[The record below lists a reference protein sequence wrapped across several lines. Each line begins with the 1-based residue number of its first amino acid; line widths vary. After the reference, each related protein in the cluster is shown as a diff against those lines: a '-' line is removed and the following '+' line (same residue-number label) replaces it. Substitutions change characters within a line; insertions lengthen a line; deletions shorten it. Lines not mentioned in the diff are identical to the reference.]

1 MSVRLA
7 LLRSIMGKEYLQM
20 LKKLS
25 LTAEQQESVQ
35 VCLDGLEAQFKPQQ
49 NVVYE
54 RCVFHS
60 CLQSL
65 EESVTYQVSRPRK
78 VAK

>member
-1 MSVRLA
+1 MY
-7 LLRSIMGKEYLQM
+7 MGKEYLQM
-20 LKKLS
+20 SKKLS

-35 VCLDGLEAQFKPQQ
+35 GCLDGLEAQFKPQQ
-49 NVVYE
+49 NAVYE

-65 EESVTYQVSRPRK
+65 EDSVDTYVSRPQK

>member
-1 MSVRLA
+1 
-7 LLRSIMGKEYLQM
+7 M

-35 VCLDGLEAQFKPQQ
+35 ACLDDLEAQFKPKQ
-49 NVVYE
+49 NAVYE
-54 RCVFHS
+54 RCDFHS

-65 EESVTYQVSRPRK
+65 EESVDTYVS
-78 VAK
+78 